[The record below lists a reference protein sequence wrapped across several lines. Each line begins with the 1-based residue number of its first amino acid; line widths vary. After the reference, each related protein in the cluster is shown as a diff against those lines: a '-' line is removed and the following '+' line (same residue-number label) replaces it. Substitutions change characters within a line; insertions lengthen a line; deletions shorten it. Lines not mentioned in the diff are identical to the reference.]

1 MAKIKNPKVKNPRPK
16 KITQEQLNKMQTA
29 ISNINKIQFDL
40 GALEAR
46 KHELLHVHFKA
57 TDAITTLQDE
67 FKKQYG
73 SIDIDVQDGTI
84 KYGNDGTHNK
94 KNNSR

>member
-1 MAKIKNPKVKNPRPK
+1 MNNK
-16 KITQEQLNKMQTA
+16 KRTPLGDLTEGYSDIVD
-29 ISNINKIQFDL
+29 INKIQFDL